1 MCGTVHQQDH
11 PPGRRTKHKTQNPN
25 YISKQLKNRSIKTTA
40 TTTIT
45 TIPVDKEKEEDEEK
59 EKRRR
64 GEGSLER

>member
-1 MCGTVHQQDH
+1 MCGNVHQQDH

-25 YISKQLKNRSIKTTA
+25 YISKQLKNRSIKTA